1 MTISSTTRIAGPF
14 IGNGTASTFA
24 FTFKVFA
31 AADLDVVRLTTSTGI
46 EATLVLNSDYTVALN
61 QNQDSNP
68 GGSVTLTA
76 GALASGFTLTIT
88 SDLANLQPTD
98 LTNQGGFYPEVIEDS
113 FDRSTIQIQQM
124 AGEVNRSLK
133 FPISDGTLPGD
144 LPSTSLRQGKY
155 LAFDAAGQPTASAG
169 TGTDT
174 ALRTDLAVTSVALA
188 GSSLVGFRANSAAS
202 TGRTLLAK
210 VRDTVSVKD
219 FGAVGDGVTDDSA
232 AIQAAVTAF
241 RTVHIP
247 SGTYVVTSQITVP
260 SNTTIIL
267 DTDATIDMSTALS
280 GLRAFY
286 AAGSVGTAYNLTA
299 STTSFGTTLTV
310 STGDSANFAAGDWV
324 QVYSTAVFDE
334 GWSGSVFGE
343 IVQVDSVNTGTGV
356 ITLTTE
362 LAGGTYTTGATAQV
376 RKVTFVENVMVT
388 GGSFVGSQTVTT
400 FHTAVRCDFG
410 INCTVDG
417 IRTRYCNGN
426 AINLRSCLFSTVK
439 NVFVQDAL
447 GSTGYGVNIT
457 DCCQD
462 CTVVDSSFLRCRHA
476 VTSTSSDKG
485 QSRRL
490 TYQNLR
496 SWDSINTGDAFDTH
510 ASSSDVMFVNCV
522 SYGSS
527 ANGFNIECASA
538 QVIGCA
544 SYGHASAGLAFT
556 THTTVNTTKFLADG
570 FRSIGGDRGI
580 SVGLG
585 SPKANSLTT
594 NAIRISNCMMTNLA
608 SGGTGQAI
616 NVSATGTQKTV
627 TSVNTGTETITS
639 NAHGYANGD
648 AIRFQSTGGTVPG
661 GLIAGTTYYVINA
674 ATNTYQVSLTSGGS
688 AENLTSGGSG
698 TIETCIATTTNN
710 VTIDGCYGEGFN
722 TSGVVY
728 VQDFVQNYTITGN
741 IIATSDIGGSALQA
755 RGQYGTIVGNQLSY
769 TVNGATG
776 GSSSACIRITDAADI
791 TVASNVGRV
800 PSSSGGWGIRVS
812 ASGNAV
818 NTLANAR
825 IAVSPNNLFQEATNP
840 GVSYMQ
846 VGQYSALRI
855 ASGVVTLPHIGNGVY
870 VLDTEGSA
878 ATDDLDTINGG
889 AIGQQIM
896 LGSSSAA
903 RVITVRDVASP
914 GNIRLDAAGNF
925 ALNSPEDTITLY
937 YNGAS
942 WLEMARANNT

>member
-14 IGNGTASTFA
+14 IGTGVATVFP

-31 AADLDVVRLTTSTGI
+31 ASDLQVVRLNTTTGA
-46 EATLVLNSDYTVALN
+46 EATLVLNTDYTVSLN

-68 GGSVTLTA
+68 GGNVTLTA

-88 SDLANLQPTD
+88 SDIANLQPTD
-98 LTNQGGFYPEVIEDS
+98 ITNQGGFYPEVIEDS
-113 FDRSTIQIQQM
+113 LDRATIQIQQM
-124 AGEVNRSLK
+124 AGEVNRSIK

-267 DTDATIDMSTALS
+267 DTDAIIDMSTALS

-286 AAGSVGTAYNLTA
+286 AAGSVGAAYNLTT
-299 STTSFGTTLTV
+299 STLSFGTTLTV

-388 GGSFVGSQTVTT
+388 GGSFVGSQTVATL
-400 FHTAVRCDFG
+400 HTAVRCDFG

-527 ANGFNIECASA
+527 SNGFNIECASA

-544 SYGHASAGLAFT
+544 SYGHASAGIAFT

-627 TSVNTGTETITS
+627 SSVDTGTETITS
-639 NAHGYANGD
+639 TAHGYANGD
-648 AIRFQSTGGTVPG
+648 AIRFQSTGGAVPG
-661 GLIAGTTYYVINA
+661 GLVAGTTYYVINA
-674 ATNTYQVSLTSGGS
+674 ATNTYQVSATSGGS
-688 AENLTSGGSG
+688 AENLTSIGSG

-710 VTIDGCYGEGFN
+710 VTIDGCYGDGFN

-741 IIATSDIGGSALQA
+741 IIATRTAGGSVLQA

-769 TVNGATG
+769 TVTGASG
-776 GSSSACIRITDAADI
+776 ASSSACIRITDAADI
-791 TVASNVGRV
+791 TVGSNVGRV
-800 PSSSGGWGIRVS
+800 PSSSGGWGIRVT

-818 NTLANAR
+818 NTLNNER
-825 IAVSPNNLFQEATNP
+825 IAVAPNNLFQEATNP
-840 GVSYMQ
+840 GVAYMQ
-846 VGQYSALRI
+846 VGQYSSLRI

-878 ATDDLDTINGG
+878 AADDLDTINGG
-889 AIGQQIM
+889 AIGQQIT
-896 LGSSSAA
+896 LGTTASG
-903 RVITVRDVASP
+903 RDIVVKDNTGNLQLNGDCTLGVIR
-914 GNIRLDAAGNF
+914 
-925 ALNSPEDTITLY
+925 DTITLY
-937 YNGAS
+937 YNGAN
-942 WLEMARANNT
+942 WLEMARSINN